1 MSSHDYNRYRV
12 SVSGGELSVGVWE
25 PVASGPGHVPTVC
38 VIHGITSN
46 HLFFAGL
53 VSALPGVRVIGPDL
67 RGRADSRTLEGPFGM
82 RAHAEDVLA
91 AIDTFAPDGPVVL
104 VGHSMGG
111 FVAMTLAGL
120 GAGVDP
126 DAEVADRFRGP
137 VLIDGG
143 LPLPVAQPGGGQ
155 TAGSAD
161 GVGTADG
168 TRAHPV
174 DDLNDAGLD
183 TDDLI
188 AAVLGPAAERL
199 SMTFATVEEY
209 LAFFAAHPAF
219 VDGLDTVA
227 TESFVYDLAAKDDHT
242 FQPSTSVEAMQADSA
257 DMYTGGAYKNSLGQI
272 MSSRRRQSEVTFLF
286 AERDL
291 VAAEP
296 GLYPPE
302 LVDTYREQWPAM
314 TVVDVPGTNHYDILL
329 SEVGIDACAEA
340 VTSRLGEAGESA
352 LE

>member
-1 MSSHDYNRYRV
+1 MSTHDYNRYRV
-12 SVSGGELSVGVWE
+12 DVAGGQLSVGVWE
-25 PVASGPGHVPTVC
+25 PVSAEPGPVPTVC

-53 VSALPGVRVIGPDL
+53 VPLLPGVRIIGPDL
-67 RGRADSRTLEGPFGM
+67 RGRADSRLLGAPFGM
-82 RAHAEDVLA
+82 VAHAEDVLA
-91 AIDTFAPDGPVVL
+91 AINTFSDSSVVTL

-120 GAGVDP
+120 PAALDSAGREA
-126 DAEVADRFRGP
+126 AEATVRFRGP

-143 LPLPVAQPGGGQ
+143 LPLPLALPGAGEGAASAEVADR
-155 TAGSAD
+155 D
-161 GVGTADG
+161 GDDG
-168 TRAHPV
+168 
-174 DDLNDAGLD
+174 LNAALD

-199 SMTFATVEEY
+199 SMSFDTVEEY

-227 TESFVYDLAAKDDHT
+227 TESFVYDLAAKDDDT

-257 DMYTGGAYKNSLGQI
+257 DMYAGTAYPAALAALMGDDE
-272 MSSRRRQSEVTFLF
+272 RQADVTFLY

-296 GLYPPE
+296 GLYPPAVVAGFAE
-302 LVDTYREQWPAM
+302 EWPRM
-314 TVVDVPGTNHYDILL
+314 RIVEVPGTNHYDILL
-329 SEVGIDACAEA
+329 TPEGIEACVSA
-340 VTSRLGEAGESA
+340 VTSRLGAASEGAVE
-352 LE
+352 

>member
-25 PVASGPGHVPTVC
+25 PVAYGPGRVPTVC

-53 VSALPGVRVIGPDL
+53 VSSLPGVRIIGPDL
-67 RGRADSRTLEGPFGM
+67 RGRADSRLLGPPFGM
-82 RAHAEDVLA
+82 KAHAEDVLT
-91 AIDTFAPDGPVVL
+91 AIEAFAEPGPVTL

-111 FVAMTLAGL
+111 FVAMTLAGM
-120 GAGVDP
+120 GAGVDS
-126 DAEVADRFRGP
+126 DAEVADRFHGP

-143 LPLPVAQPGGGQ
+143 LPLPVPEAGG
-155 TAGSAD
+155 D
-161 GVGTADG
+161 
-168 TRAHPV
+168 V
-174 DDLNDAGLD
+174 DIAAPDELNDQDLD

-199 SMTFATVEEY
+199 SMSFASVEEY

-219 VDGLDTVA
+219 VDGLDNVA
-227 TESFVYDLAAKDDHT
+227 TESFVYDLAAKDDHS
-242 FQPSTSVEAMQADSA
+242 FQPSTSIEAMQADSA
-257 DMYTGGAYKNSLGQI
+257 DMYTGGAYRNALAQI
-272 MSSRRRQSEVTFLF
+272 MSSQRRQSEVTFLF

-291 VAAEP
+291 VASEP

-302 LVDTYREQWPAM
+302 LVASYQQRWEELN
-314 TVVDVPGTNHYDILL
+314 VVEVPGTNHYDILL
-329 SEVGIDACAEA
+329 TETGIDACAEA
-340 VTSRLGEAGESA
+340 VTARLGVTDDSDLES
-352 LE
+352 

>member
-12 SVSGGELSVGVWE
+12 DVEGGQLSVGVWE

-67 RGRADSRTLEGPFGM
+67 RGRADSRTLPGPFGM
-82 RAHAEDVLA
+82 SAHARDVRA
-91 AIDTFAPDGPVVL
+91 AVDAFADDGPVTL

-111 FVAMTLAGL
+111 FVAMTLAAESRTT
-120 GAGVDP
+120 GAE
-126 DAEVADRFRGP
+126 AARTFRGP

-143 LPLPVAQPGGGQ
+143 LPLPLDEPSSG
-155 TAGSAD
+155 
-161 GVGTADG
+161 
-168 TRAHPV
+168 HPV
-174 DDLNDAGLD
+174 DDLNDEDLD

-199 SMTFATVEEY
+199 SMSFSTVEEY

-219 VDGLDTVA
+219 VDCLDTVA
-227 TESFVYDLAAKDDHT
+227 TESFVYDLAAKDDHS
-242 FQPSTSVEAMQADSA
+242 FQPSTSVEVMQADSA
-257 DMYTGGAYKNSLGQI
+257 DMYTGADYRRALETI
-272 MSSRRRQSEVTFLF
+272 MADQPSQSEVVFLY

-291 VAAEP
+291 VASEP

-302 LVDTYREQWPAM
+302 LVADYARQWPHLS
-314 TVVDVPGTNHYDILL
+314 VIDVQGTNHFDILL
-329 SEVGIDACAEA
+329 TETGIDACAEA
-340 VTSRLGEAGESA
+340 VTSRLGAVVDGVVD
-352 LE
+352 

>member
-12 SVSGGELSVGVWE
+12 DVVGGQLSVGVWE
-25 PVASGPGHVPTVC
+25 PVAAGPGHVPTVC

-53 VSALPGVRVIGPDL
+53 VSALPGTRIIGPDL
-67 RGRADSRTLEGPFGM
+67 RGRADSRTLPGPFGM
-82 RAHAEDVLA
+82 AAHAADVSA
-91 AIDTFAPDGPVVL
+91 AIDAFAPDGPVTL

-111 FVAMTLAGL
+111 FVAMTLAGT
-120 GAGVDP
+120 AGTGTE
-126 DAEVADRFRGP
+126 AADRFRGP

-143 LPLPVAQPGGGQ
+143 LPLPVGQPSG
-155 TAGSAD
+155 AA
-161 GVGTADG
+161 
-168 TRAHPV
+168 PV
-174 DDLNDAGLD
+174 DDLNDEDLD

-199 SMTFATVEEY
+199 SMSFATVEEY

-227 TESFVYDLAAKDDHT
+227 TESFVYDLAAKDDHS
-242 FQPSTSVEAMQADSA
+242 FQPSTSIEAMQADSA
-257 DMYTGGAYKNSLGQI
+257 DMYTGSAYREALEAVMGDQ
-272 MSSRRRQSEVTFLF
+272 RAQAEVVFLY

-302 LVDTYREQWPAM
+302 LAADYAQRWPDM
-314 TVVDVPGTNHYDILL
+314 SVIDVQGTNHYDILL
-329 SEVGIDACAEA
+329 TETGIDACGRA
-340 VTSRLGEAGESA
+340 VNGRLGTAVDSA
-352 LE
+352 VD

>member
-12 SVSGGELSVGVWE
+12 DVDGGQLSVGVWE
-25 PVASGPGHVPTVC
+25 PVATGPGYVPTVC

-67 RGRADSRTLEGPFGM
+67 RGRADSRTLPGPFGM

-91 AIDTFAPDGPVVL
+91 AIRAFVEEDSQVTL

-111 FVAMTLAGL
+111 FVAMTAVAAAAEANS
-120 GAGVDP
+120 GAEAVL
-126 DAEVADRFRGP
+126 RLRGP

-143 LPLPVAQPGGGQ
+143 LPLPLGGTGAGPGEE
-155 TAGSAD
+155 
-161 GVGTADG
+161 
-168 TRAHPV
+168 PV
-174 DDLNDAGLD
+174 DDLNDEDLD

-199 SMTFATVEEY
+199 SMSFSSIEEY

-227 TESFVYDLAAKDDHT
+227 TESFVYDLAAKDDRS
-242 FQPSTSVEAMQADSA
+242 FQPSTSIEAMQADSA
-257 DMYTGGAYKNSLGQI
+257 DMYTGQDYRRALSTLMGDE
-272 MSSRRRQSEVTFLF
+272 RRQADITFLF

-296 GLYPPE
+296 GLYPPA
-302 LVDTYREQWPAM
+302 LVADYARRFPAM
-314 TVVDVPGTNHYDILL
+314 TVIDVQGTNHYDILL
-329 SEVGIDACAEA
+329 TETGIDACAEA
-340 VTSRLGEAGESA
+340 VVSRLGASA
-352 LE
+352 EGAVE

>member
-12 SVSGGELSVGVWE
+12 DVTGGQLSVGVWE
-25 PVASGPGHVPTVC
+25 PVASEPGRMPTVC

-53 VSALPGVRVIGPDL
+53 VSALPGVRIIGPDL
-67 RGRADSRTLEGPFGM
+67 RGRADSRLLPGPFGM
-82 RAHAEDVLA
+82 AAHAADVRA
-91 AIDTFAPDGPVVL
+91 AIDAFAPEDPVTL

-111 FVAMTLAGL
+111 FVAMTVAGT
-120 GAGVDP
+120 AADEEP
-126 DAEVADRFRGP
+126 PAVAARRFRGP

-143 LPLPVAQPGGGQ
+143 LPLPVADAHGQPL
-155 TAGSAD
+155 
-161 GVGTADG
+161 
-168 TRAHPV
+168 
-174 DDLNDAGLD
+174 DDLNDEELD

-199 SMTFATVEEY
+199 AMSFATVEEY

-219 VDGLDTVA
+219 VDGLDPVA
-227 TESFVYDLAAKDDHT
+227 TESFVYDLAAKDDHS
-242 FQPSTSVEAMQADSA
+242 FQPSTSIEAMQSDSA
-257 DMYTGGAYKNSLGQI
+257 DMYTGRAYAHALETVMGDE
-272 MSSRRRQSEVTFLF
+272 RRQADLSFLF

-302 LVDTYREQWPAM
+302 LIADYAQRWPAM
-314 TVVDVPGTNHYDILL
+314 SISDVPGTNHYDILL
-329 SEVGIDACAEA
+329 TETGIDACAEA
-340 VTSRLGEAGESA
+340 VTGRLGSA
-352 LE
+352 EDSAVD

>member
-1 MSSHDYNRYRV
+1 MKGTETMSSHDYNRYRV
-12 SVSGGELSVGVWE
+12 SVPGGELSVGVWE
-25 PVASGPGHVPTVC
+25 PVAYGPGRVPTVC

-53 VSALPGVRVIGPDL
+53 VSALPGVRIIGPDL
-67 RGRADSRTLEGPFGM
+67 RGRADSRLLGPPFGM
-82 RAHAEDVLA
+82 RAHAEDVFA
-91 AIDTFAPDGPVVL
+91 AIDTFAESGPVTL

-111 FVAMTLAGL
+111 FVAMTLAGM
-120 GAGVDP
+120 GAGADS

-143 LPLPVAQPGGGQ
+143 LPLPVPQAGGQ
-155 TAGSAD
+155 EAAES
-161 GVGTADG
+161 
-168 TRAHPV
+168 P
-174 DDLNDAGLD
+174 DDLNDQDLD

-199 SMTFATVEEY
+199 SMSFETVEEY

-227 TESFVYDLAAKDDHT
+227 TESFVYDLAAKDDHS
-242 FQPSTSVEAMQADSA
+242 FQPSTSIEAMQADSA
-257 DMYTGGAYKNSLGQI
+257 DMYTGDAYQGALNQI

-291 VAAEP
+291 VASEP

-302 LVDTYREQWPAM
+302 LVASYQQRWEELS
-314 TVVDVPGTNHYDILL
+314 VIEVPGTNHYDILL
-329 SEVGIDACAEA
+329 TDTGIDACAAA
-340 VTSRLGEAGESA
+340 VTARLGATDDRD

>member
-12 SVSGGELSVGVWE
+12 DVDGGQLSVGVWE
-25 PVASGPGHVPTVC
+25 PVAAGPGHVPTVC

-53 VSALPGVRVIGPDL
+53 VSALPEVRVIGPDL
-67 RGRADSRTLEGPFGM
+67 RGRADSRTLPGPYGM
-82 RAHAEDVLA
+82 AAHARDVRA
-91 AIDTFAPDGPVVL
+91 AIDAFAPEGPVVL

-111 FVAMTLAGL
+111 FVAMTLA
-120 GAGVDP
+120 AMP
-126 DAEVADRFRGP
+126 DEDDSGTEAARRFRGP

-143 LPLPVAQPGGGQ
+143 LPLPVGQPTGGE
-155 TAGSAD
+155 
-161 GVGTADG
+161 
-168 TRAHPV
+168 PV
-174 DDLNDAGLD
+174 DDLNDDDLD

-199 SMTFATVEEY
+199 SMSFSTVEEY

-227 TESFVYDLAAKDDHT
+227 TESFVYDLAAKDDHS
-242 FQPSTSVEAMQADSA
+242 FQPSTSIEAMQSDSA
-257 DMYTGGAYKNSLGQI
+257 DMYTGSAYADALATVMGDED
-272 MSSRRRQSEVTFLF
+272 RQGEVVFLF

-302 LVDTYREQWPAM
+302 LVDDYAKRWPRLS
-314 TVVDVPGTNHYDILL
+314 VIDVQGTNHYDILL
-329 SEVGIDACAEA
+329 TETGIDACADA
-340 VTSRLGEAGESA
+340 VVGRLGAAADSA
-352 LE
+352 VD

>member
-12 SVSGGELSVGVWE
+12 DVPGGQLSVGVWE
-25 PVASGPGHVPTVC
+25 PVATGPGRVPTVC

-67 RGRADSRTLEGPFGM
+67 RGRADSRTLPGPYGM
-82 RAHAEDVLA
+82 AAHSQDVLA
-91 AIDTFAPDGPVVL
+91 AIDTFAPEGPVTL

-111 FVAMTLAGL
+111 FVAMTLAGMTAEQNDT
-120 GAGVDP
+120 GAEAGR
-126 DAEVADRFRGP
+126 RFRGP

-143 LPLPVAQPGGGQ
+143 LPLPMGQPHE
-155 TAGSAD
+155 D
-161 GVGTADG
+161 G
-168 TRAHPV
+168 PV
-174 DDLNDAGLD
+174 DDLNDEDLD

-199 SMTFATVEEY
+199 SMSFGSVEEY
-209 LAFFAAHPAF
+209 LAYFAAHPAF

-227 TESFVYDLAAKDDHT
+227 TESFVYDLAAKDDHS
-242 FQPSTSVEAMQADSA
+242 FQPSTPVEAMQADSA
-257 DMYTGGAYKNSLGQI
+257 DMYTGSAHREALEAI
-272 MSSRRRQSEVTFLF
+272 MGSPDSQAEVVFLF

-296 GLYPPE
+296 GLYPPG
-302 LVDTYREQWPAM
+302 LTADFARQWPQM
-314 TVVDVPGTNHYDILL
+314 DIVDVQGTNHYDILL
-329 SEVGIDACAEA
+329 TETGIDACAAA
-340 VTSRLGEAGESA
+340 VTSRLGAETDGAVE
-352 LE
+352 

>member
-12 SVSGGELSVGVWE
+12 DVEGGQLSVGVWE

-67 RGRADSRTLEGPFGM
+67 RGRADSRTLPGPFGM
-82 RAHAEDVLA
+82 AAHARDVQA
-91 AIDTFAPDGPVVL
+91 AVDAFAENGPVTL

-111 FVAMTLAGL
+111 FVAMTVKGQSHSWTADTLAE
-120 GAGVDP
+120 A
-126 DAEVADRFRGP
+126 ADRFRGP
-137 VLIDGG
+137 ILIDGG
-143 LPLPVAQPGGGQ
+143 LPLPVARPD
-155 TAGSAD
+155 AGD
-161 GVGTADG
+161 
-168 TRAHPV
+168 PV
-174 DDLNDAGLD
+174 DDLNDEDLD

-199 SMTFATVEEY
+199 SMSFSTVEEY

-227 TESFVYDLAAKDDHT
+227 TESFVYDLAAKDDHS
-242 FQPSTSVEAMQADSA
+242 FQPSTSVEAMQEDSA
-257 DMYTGGAYKNSLGQI
+257 DMYTGTAYRTALETI
-272 MSSRRRQSEVTFLF
+272 MGEESTQAEVVFLY

-291 VAAEP
+291 VASEP

-302 LVDTYREQWPAM
+302 LVADYTQKWPQL
-314 TVVDVPGTNHYDILL
+314 TVIDVQGTNHYDILL
-329 SEVGIDACAEA
+329 TETGIDACADA
-340 VTSRLGEAGESA
+340 VTGRLGAAADSA
-352 LE
+352 VD

>member
-12 SVSGGELSVGVWE
+12 DVEGGRLSVGVWE
-25 PVASGPGHVPTVC
+25 PVASEPGRVPTVC

-67 RGRADSRTLEGPFGM
+67 RGRADSRTLPGPFGM
-82 RAHAEDVLA
+82 AVHARDVRA
-91 AIDTFAPDGPVVL
+91 AIDAFAPDEPVTL

-111 FVAMTLAGL
+111 FVAMTLAGSER
-120 GAGVDP
+120 GDDT
-126 DAEVADRFRGP
+126 DAEAVRRFRGP

-143 LPLPVAQPGGGQ
+143 LPLPVEQPSGGG
-155 TAGSAD
+155 
-161 GVGTADG
+161 
-168 TRAHPV
+168 PV
-174 DDLNDAGLD
+174 DDLNDEDLD

-188 AAVLGPAAERL
+188 AAVLGPSAERL
-199 SMTFATVEEY
+199 SMSFATVEEY

-227 TESFVYDLAAKDDHT
+227 TESFVYDLAAKDDHS
-242 FQPSTSVEAMQADSA
+242 FQPSTSVEAMQSDSA
-257 DMYTGGAYKNSLGQI
+257 DMYTGSAYTDALEDVMGDEG
-272 MSSRRRQSEVTFLF
+272 RQAEVVFLY

-302 LVDTYREQWPAM
+302 LVAHYAEQWPRM
-314 TVVDVPGTNHYDILL
+314 GIIDVQGTNHYDILL
-329 SEVGIDACAEA
+329 TETGVDACADA
-340 VTSRLGEAGESA
+340 VVGRLGAVVDRA
-352 LE
+352 VD

>member
-1 MSSHDYNRYRV
+1 MSTHDYNRYRV
-12 SVSGGELSVGVWE
+12 DVAGGELSVGVWE
-25 PVASGPGHVPTVC
+25 PVSAEPGPVPTVC
-38 VIHGITSN
+38 AIHGITSN

-53 VSALPGVRVIGPDL
+53 VPLLPGVRIIGPDL
-67 RGRADSRTLEGPFGM
+67 RGRADSHRLPGPFGM
-82 RAHAEDVLA
+82 RVHAEDVLT
-91 AIDTFAPDGPVVL
+91 AIETFSDSGTVTL

-120 GAGVDP
+120 PAVLGAD
-126 DAEVADRFRGP
+126 DTETDTEVSVRFRGP

-143 LPLPVAQPGGGQ
+143 LPLPLALPG
-155 TAGSAD
+155 AGEELPPGEAE
-161 GVGTADG
+161 GEE
-168 TRAHPV
+168 
-174 DDLNDAGLD
+174 LNAALDA
-183 TDDLI
+183 DDLI

-227 TESFVYDLAAKDDHT
+227 TESFVYDLAAKDDDT

-257 DMYTGGAYKNSLGQI
+257 DMYQGSAYPAALAAV
-272 MSSRRRQSEVTFLF
+272 MDDEERQADVAFLS

-296 GLYPPE
+296 GLYPPD
-302 LVDTYREQWPAM
+302 LVASYRKRWPLM
-314 TVVDVPGTNHYDILL
+314 EVVEVLGTNHYDILL
-329 SEVGIDACAEA
+329 TEEGLAACAEA
-340 VTSRLGEAGESA
+340 VQERLGAVTESA
-352 LE
+352 VE

>member
-12 SVSGGELSVGVWE
+12 DVEGGQLSVGVWE
-25 PVASGPGHVPTVC
+25 PVAAGPGHVPTVC

-67 RGRADSRTLEGPFGM
+67 RGRADSRTLPGPYGM
-82 RAHAEDVLA
+82 AVHAADVRA
-91 AIDTFAPDGPVVL
+91 AIDAFAPDGSVTL

-111 FVAMTLAGL
+111 FVAMTLAGTTKSTA
-120 GAGVDP
+120 AGTE
-126 DAEVADRFRGP
+126 AADRFRGP

-143 LPLPVAQPGGGQ
+143 LPLPAGQPSGG
-155 TAGSAD
+155 A
-161 GVGTADG
+161 
-168 TRAHPV
+168 PV
-174 DDLNDAGLD
+174 DDLNDEDLD

-199 SMTFATVEEY
+199 SMSFGSIEEY

-227 TESFVYDLAAKDDHT
+227 TESFVYDLAAKDDDS
-242 FQPSTSVEAMQADSA
+242 FQPSTSIEAMQADSA
-257 DMYTGGAYKNSLGQI
+257 DMYTGSAYQSALETI
-272 MSSRRRQSEVTFLF
+272 MGDDRAQAEVVFLF

-302 LVDTYREQWPAM
+302 LTADYARKWPHM
-314 TVVDVPGTNHYDILL
+314 SVIDVQGTNHYDILL
-329 SEVGIDACAEA
+329 TEVGIDACADA
-340 VTSRLGEAGESA
+340 VNSRLGAVADSA
-352 LE
+352 VE

>member
-12 SVSGGELSVGVWE
+12 DVEGGQLSVGVWE

-67 RGRADSRTLEGPFGM
+67 RGRADSRTLPGPFGM
-82 RAHAEDVLA
+82 RAHAEDVRA
-91 AIDTFAPDGPVVL
+91 AVDAFAEDGPVTL

-120 GAGVDP
+120 SRRTGAEAV
-126 DAEVADRFRGP
+126 RCFRGP

-143 LPLPVAQPGGGQ
+143 LPLPVGHSGGGE
-155 TAGSAD
+155 
-161 GVGTADG
+161 
-168 TRAHPV
+168 PV
-174 DDLNDAGLD
+174 DDLNDEDLD

-199 SMTFATVEEY
+199 SMSFSTVEEY

-227 TESFVYDLAAKDDHT
+227 TESFVYDLAAKDDHS
-242 FQPSTSVEAMQADSA
+242 FQPSTSIEAMQADSA
-257 DMYTGGAYKNSLGQI
+257 DMYTGTDYREALQTI
-272 MSSRRRQSEVTFLF
+272 MGDEESQSEVVFLY

-291 VAAEP
+291 VASEP

-302 LVDTYREQWPAM
+302 LVSDYARQWPRLR
-314 TVVDVPGTNHYDILL
+314 TNDVQGTNHYDILL
-329 SEVGIDACAEA
+329 TETGIDTCAAA
-340 VTSRLGEAGESA
+340 VGDRLGAAPDGAVE
-352 LE
+352 

>member
-12 SVSGGELSVGVWE
+12 DVDGGKLSVGVWE
-25 PVASGPGHVPTVC
+25 PVAAGPGHVPTVC

-67 RGRADSRTLEGPFGM
+67 RGRADSRTLPGPFGM
-82 RAHAEDVLA
+82 AAHAADVSA
-91 AIDTFAPDGPVVL
+91 AIAAFAPEGPVTL

-111 FVAMTLAGL
+111 FVAMTLAGISRTT
-120 GAGVDP
+120 GTEA
-126 DAEVADRFRGP
+126 ADRFRGP

-143 LPLPVAQPGGGQ
+143 LPLPVGQ
-155 TAGSAD
+155 HTGAG
-161 GVGTADG
+161 
-168 TRAHPV
+168 PV
-174 DDLNDAGLD
+174 DDLNDEDLD

-199 SMTFATVEEY
+199 SMSFGTVEEY

-227 TESFVYDLAAKDDHT
+227 TESFVYDLAAKDDHS
-242 FQPSTSVEAMQADSA
+242 FQPSTSIEAMQADSS
-257 DMYTGGAYKNSLGQI
+257 DMYTGSAYQEALEAVMGDAESQA
-272 MSSRRRQSEVTFLF
+272 EVVFLY

-291 VAAEP
+291 VASEP

-302 LVDTYREQWPAM
+302 LVTDYTHKWPQM
-314 TVVDVPGTNHYDILL
+314 SVIDVQGTNHYDILL
-329 SEVGIDACAEA
+329 TETGIDACADA
-340 VTSRLGEAGESA
+340 VNGRLGTVADSA
-352 LE
+352 VE

>member
-12 SVSGGELSVGVWE
+12 DVPGGQLSVGVWE
-25 PVASGPGHVPTVC
+25 PVASGPGRVPTVC

-67 RGRADSRTLEGPFGM
+67 RGRADSRTLPGPFGM
-82 RAHAEDVLA
+82 AAHAQDVTAVLDA
-91 AIDTFAPDGPVVL
+91 FAPEGPVTL

-111 FVAMTLAGL
+111 FVAMTLAGM
-120 GAGVDP
+120 A
-126 DAEVADRFRGP
+126 AEQNRETGTEAARRFRGP

-143 LPLPVAQPGGGQ
+143 LPLPMGQPQ
-155 TAGSAD
+155 SD
-161 GVGTADG
+161 D
-168 TRAHPV
+168 PV
-174 DDLNDAGLD
+174 DDLNDEDLD

-199 SMTFATVEEY
+199 SMSFGSVEEY

-227 TESFVYDLAAKDDHT
+227 TESFVYDLAAKDDHS

-257 DMYTGGAYKNSLGQI
+257 DMYTGSAYREALETI
-272 MSSRRRQSEVTFLF
+272 MGSDDSQAEVVFLF

-302 LVDTYREQWPAM
+302 LTADFARQWPQM
-314 TVVDVPGTNHYDILL
+314 GIVDVQGTNHYDILL
-329 SEVGIDACAEA
+329 TETGIDACAAA
-340 VTSRLGEAGESA
+340 VTSRIGAETDGAVE
-352 LE
+352 

>member
-1 MSSHDYNRYRV
+1 MKGTVTMSSHDYNRYRV
-12 SVSGGELSVGVWE
+12 SVTGGELSVGVWE
-25 PVASGPGHVPTVC
+25 PVAYGPGRVPTVC

-53 VSALPGVRVIGPDL
+53 VAALPGVRIIGPDL
-67 RGRADSRTLEGPFGM
+67 RGRADSRLLGPPFGM
-82 RAHAEDVLA
+82 KAHAEDVLT
-91 AIDTFAPDGPVVL
+91 AIDTFAEPGPVTL

-111 FVAMTLAGL
+111 FVAMTLAGM
-120 GAGVDP
+120 GAGADP

-143 LPLPVAQPGGGQ
+143 LPLPVPAPGDEED
-155 TAGSAD
+155 SD
-161 GVGTADG
+161 SL
-168 TRAHPV
+168 
-174 DDLNDAGLD
+174 DDLNDRDLD

-188 AAVLGPAAERL
+188 AAVLGPAADRL
-199 SMTFATVEEY
+199 SMTFASVEEY

-242 FQPSTSVEAMQADSA
+242 FQPSTSVAVMQADSA
-257 DMYTGGAYKNSLGQI
+257 DMYTGGAFKNALAQVMG
-272 MSSRRRQSEVTFLF
+272 SRRRQAEVTFLF

-291 VAAEP
+291 IAAEP

-302 LVDTYREQWPAM
+302 LVASYQQRWEAM
-314 TVVDVPGTNHYDILL
+314 TVVEAPGTNHFDILL
-329 SEVGIDACAEA
+329 TETGIDACAEA
-340 VTSRLGEAGESA
+340 VTARLGATDERD

>member
-12 SVSGGELSVGVWE
+12 DVAGGQLSVGVWE
-25 PVASGPGHVPTVC
+25 PVASEPGHVPTVC

-67 RGRADSRTLEGPFGM
+67 RGRADSRTLPGPFGM
-82 RAHAEDVLA
+82 RTHAEDVLA
-91 AIDTFAPDGPVVL
+91 VVEAFAEDSPVTL

-111 FVAMTLAGL
+111 FVAMTVAALA
-120 GAGVDP
+120 ADQSS
-126 DAEVADRFRGP
+126 DADSSHRFRGP
-137 VLIDGG
+137 ILIDGG
-143 LPLPVAQPGGGQ
+143 LPLPIGETGPN
-155 TAGSAD
+155 AGEE
-161 GVGTADG
+161 
-168 TRAHPV
+168 PV
-174 DDLNDAGLD
+174 DDLNDADLN

-199 SMTFATVEEY
+199 SMSFGSVEEY

-227 TESFVYDLAAKDDHT
+227 TESFVYDLAAKDDHS
-242 FQPSTSVEAMQADSA
+242 FQPSTSIEAMQADSA
-257 DMYTGGAYKNSLGQI
+257 DMYAGETYRDALSTI
-272 MSSRRRQSEVTFLF
+272 MGEQRRQADVTFLF

-296 GLYPPE
+296 GLYPPA
-302 LVDTYREQWPAM
+302 LVADYARRFPAM
-314 TVVDVPGTNHYDILL
+314 TIVDVQGTNHYDILL
-329 SEVGIDACAEA
+329 TDTGIDACAEA
-340 VTSRLGEAGESA
+340 VVGRLGASVGGA
-352 LE
+352 VD

>member
-25 PVASGPGHVPTVC
+25 PVAYGPGRVPTVC

-53 VSALPGVRVIGPDL
+53 VSALPGVRIIGPDL
-67 RGRADSRTLEGPFGM
+67 RGRADSRLLGPPFGM
-82 RAHAEDVLA
+82 RAHAEDVLT
-91 AIDTFAPDGPVVL
+91 AINAFAEPGPVTL

-120 GAGVDP
+120 GAGAEP
-126 DAEVADRFRGP
+126 GAEVADRFRGP

-143 LPLPVAQPGGGQ
+143 LPLPVPDTEGEDDAEAP
-155 TAGSAD
+155 
-161 GVGTADG
+161 
-168 TRAHPV
+168 
-174 DDLNDAGLD
+174 DDLNDRDLD

-188 AAVLGPAAERL
+188 AAVLGPAADRL
-199 SMTFATVEEY
+199 SMSFGSVEEY

-227 TESFVYDLAAKDDHT
+227 AESFVYDLAAKDDHS
-242 FQPSTSVEAMQADSA
+242 FQPSTSIEAMQADAA
-257 DMYTGGAYKNSLGQI
+257 DMYTGDAYQSSLAQVMG
-272 MSSRRRQSEVTFLF
+272 SRRRQSEVTFLV

-291 VAAEP
+291 VASEP
-296 GLYPPE
+296 GLYPPD
-302 LVDTYREQWPAM
+302 LVDSYRQRWEAM
-314 TVVDVPGTNHYDILL
+314 DVVDVPGTNHFDIVL
-329 SEVGIDACAEA
+329 SEAGIDACAEA
-340 VTSRLGEAGESA
+340 VMVRLGVADDGA
-352 LE
+352 LN

>member
-1 MSSHDYNRYRV
+1 MKGTVTMSSHDYNRYRV
-12 SVSGGELSVGVWE
+12 SVTGGELSVGVWE
-25 PVASGPGHVPTVC
+25 PVAYGPGRVPTVC

-53 VSALPGVRVIGPDL
+53 VSALPGVRIIGPDL
-67 RGRADSRTLEGPFGM
+67 RGRADSRLLGGPFGM
-82 RAHAEDVLA
+82 KAHAQDVLT
-91 AIDTFAPDGPVVL
+91 AIDTFAEPGPVTL

-111 FVAMTLAGL
+111 FVAMTLAGM
-120 GAGVDP
+120 GAGVDS

-143 LPLPVAQPGGGQ
+143 LPLPVPQAGGGED
-155 TAGSAD
+155 TEALD
-161 GVGTADG
+161 E
-168 TRAHPV
+168 
-174 DDLNDAGLD
+174 LNDHDLD

-199 SMTFATVEEY
+199 SMTFSSVEEY

-227 TESFVYDLAAKDDHT
+227 TESFVYDLAAKDDHS
-242 FQPSTSVEAMQADSA
+242 FQPSTSLEAMQADSA
-257 DMYTGGAYKNSLGQI
+257 DMYTGGAYQNALAQI
-272 MSSRRRQSEVTFLF
+272 MSSQRRQSEVTFLF

-291 VAAEP
+291 VVSEP

-302 LVDTYREQWPAM
+302 LVDSFHSRWENM
-314 TVVDVPGTNHYDILL
+314 TVIEVPGTNHYDILL
-329 SEVGIDACAEA
+329 TQTGIDACAEA
-340 VTSRLGEAGESA
+340 VTARLGATADSDLES
-352 LE
+352 

>member
-12 SVSGGELSVGVWE
+12 DVEGGQLSVGVWE
-25 PVASGPGHVPTVC
+25 PVAAGPGRVPTIC

-53 VSALPGVRVIGPDL
+53 VSALPGIRVIGPDL
-67 RGRADSRTLEGPFGM
+67 RGRADSRTLPGPFGM
-82 RAHAEDVLA
+82 AVHAADVRA
-91 AIDTFAPDGPVVL
+91 AINAFSPDGPVTL

-120 GAGVDP
+120 SHSRAGDAATGNRGDTGAEAAP
-126 DAEVADRFRGP
+126 RFRGP

-143 LPLPVAQPGGGQ
+143 LPLPVGKP
-155 TAGSAD
+155 AGESPA
-161 GVGTADG
+161 
-168 TRAHPV
+168 
-174 DDLNDAGLD
+174 DDLNDDDLD

-199 SMTFATVEEY
+199 SMSFSSVEEY

-227 TESFVYDLAAKDDHT
+227 TESFVYDLAAKDDDS

-257 DMYTGGAYKNSLGQI
+257 DMYTGSAYRDALDAI
-272 MSSRRRQSEVTFLF
+272 MGDEQTQADVVFLY

-302 LVDTYREQWPAM
+302 LAADYAQKWPGLS
-314 TVVDVPGTNHYDILL
+314 VIDVTGTNHYDILL
-329 SEVGIDACAEA
+329 TETGIDACADA
-340 VTSRLGEAGESA
+340 VNSRIGAVADSA
-352 LE
+352 VE

>member
-1 MSSHDYNRYRV
+1 MKGTVTMSSHDYNRYRV

-25 PVASGPGHVPTVC
+25 PVAFEPGRVPTVC

-53 VSALPGVRVIGPDL
+53 VSALPGVRIIGPDL
-67 RGRADSRTLEGPFGM
+67 RGRADSHLLGPPFGM
-82 RAHAEDVLA
+82 KAHAEDVLT
-91 AIDTFAPDGPVVL
+91 AIDTFAEPGPVTL

-111 FVAMTLAGL
+111 FVAMTLAGM
-120 GAGVDP
+120 GAGVDS
-126 DAEVADRFRGP
+126 DVEVADRFRGP

-143 LPLPVAQPGGGQ
+143 LPLSVPE
-155 TAGSAD
+155 AGSGSGSQAL
-161 GVGTADG
+161 
-168 TRAHPV
+168 
-174 DDLNDAGLD
+174 DDLYDQDLD

-188 AAVLGPAAERL
+188 APVLGPAAERL
-199 SMTFATVEEY
+199 SMSFGSVEEY

-227 TESFVYDLAAKDDHT
+227 TESFVYDLAAKDDHS
-242 FQPSTSVEAMQADSA
+242 FQPSTPVEAMQADFA
-257 DMYTGGAYKNSLGQI
+257 DMYSGGAYHNSLAAV
-272 MSSRRRQSEVTFLF
+272 MSSQRRQAEVTFLF

-291 VAAEP
+291 VASEP

-302 LVDTYREQWPAM
+302 LVAAYRQRWEEMA
-314 TVVDVPGTNHYDILL
+314 VIDVPGTNHYDILL
-329 SEVGIDACAEA
+329 TETGIDACATA
-340 VTSRLGEAGESA
+340 VVSRLGAIGDGE

>member
-1 MSSHDYNRYRV
+1 MSSHDYNRYKV
-12 SVSGGELSVGVWE
+12 PVTGGDLSVGVWE
-25 PVASGPGHVPTVC
+25 PVAAAAGHVPTVC

-67 RGRADSRTLEGPFGM
+67 RGRADSRLLGAPFGM
-82 RAHAEDVLA
+82 AAHAEDVA
-91 AIDTFAPDGPVVL
+91 AVIDRFADAGDVTL

-111 FVAMTLAGL
+111 FVAMTLAGRAPAPA
-120 GAGVDP
+120 GAGVP
-126 DAEVADRFRGP
+126 RRLRGP

-143 LPLPVAQPGGGQ
+143 LPLPNGQ
-155 TAGSAD
+155 LD
-161 GVGTADG
+161 D
-168 TRAHPV
+168 HPI
-174 DDLNDAGLD
+174 DDLNDEGLD

-199 SMTFATVEEY
+199 SMAFGTVEEY

-219 VDGLDTVA
+219 VDGLDQVA
-227 TESFVYDLAAKDDHT
+227 TESFVYDLAAKDDHS

-257 DMYTGGAYKNSLGQI
+257 DMYTGSDYPDALGAV
-272 MSSRRRQSEVTFLF
+272 MSDASRQSDVSFIW

-291 VAAEP
+291 LAVEP

-302 LVDTYREQWPAM
+302 LVADYRRRWPQITTIEAA
-314 TVVDVPGTNHYDILL
+314 GTNHYDILL
-329 SEVGIDACAEA
+329 SREGIDACAEA
-340 VTSRLGEAGESA
+340 VLAHLATKD
-352 LE
+352 